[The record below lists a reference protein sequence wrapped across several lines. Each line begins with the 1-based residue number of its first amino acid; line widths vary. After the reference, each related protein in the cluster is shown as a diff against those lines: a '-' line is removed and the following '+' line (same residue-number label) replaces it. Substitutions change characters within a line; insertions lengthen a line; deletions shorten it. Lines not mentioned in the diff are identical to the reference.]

1 MSFDR
6 YRRRLALNGGSE
18 SGERVKNT
26 EELIIREFDNDP
38 SYRDAKRVK
47 HDLTV
52 DDLGVRIANVD
63 KSVYEKRI
71 SVMPNEVLEVGQ
83 YIHFEHKGKEHT
95 YIIDE
100 VEDNTVE
107 EFGKATECRNMLK
120 WKDREG
126 KIWEFPCVV
135 SYQSYGVKIFRA
147 TNDFENETSTNIDI
161 EIPSNEITRKIPLN
175 LRVMFG
181 NSKNGIF
188 KIGDIAVYDVGKLKL
203 TCKKDVYSEYDDLAN
218 NLPYNDEGGIIV
230 TTYEIEGRDEIKKNT
245 QEVYKI
251 NQPNGYFE
259 LENNNGSL
267 VIISNNADEITLTGF
282 IVGQYDTL
290 NYVVNGEIVASKPI
304 IVVR

>member
-1 MSFDR
+1 MAS
-6 YRRRLALNGGSE
+6 NGGSVLNSNLKHSE
-18 SGERVKNT
+18 MMYDLEFKNNPAH
-26 EELIIREFDNDP
+26 RE
-38 SYRDAKRVK
+38 AKRVK

-52 DDLGVRIANVD
+52 EDIDVQVYNVD

-71 SVMPNEVLEVGQ
+71 KVRPNETLEVGQ
-83 YIHFEHKGKEHT
+83 YIHFEHKGKGHT
-95 YIIDE
+95 YIVDE
-100 VEDNTVE
+100 VEDNVVT
-107 EFGKATECRNMLK
+107 EFGKATECRNILK

-126 KIWEFPCVV
+126 TIWEFPCVV

-161 EIPSNEITRKIPLN
+161 EIPSNEITKKIPLN

-181 NSKNGIF
+181 NSENGIF

-251 NQPNGYFE
+251 NQPDGYFE
-259 LENNNGSL
+259 LVDNNGNL
-267 VIISNNADEITLTGF
+267 VVISNNADEIVLTGF

-290 NYVVNGEIVASKPI
+290 NYIVNGEVVASKPI